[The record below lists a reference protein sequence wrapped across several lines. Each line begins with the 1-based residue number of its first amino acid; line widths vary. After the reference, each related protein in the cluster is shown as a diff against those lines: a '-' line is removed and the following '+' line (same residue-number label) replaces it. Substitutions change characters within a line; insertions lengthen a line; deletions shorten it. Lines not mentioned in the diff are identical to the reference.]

1 MSGGANDSSAT
12 ERDPGVALRAA
23 VAELNDLVLFGGL
36 SAAASEQLATDV
48 AALAQ
53 AAQTQAAQTQAT
65 QVTAED
71 APGTADAT
79 PGRAEPW
86 GAYRRRSPFA
96 GTNNPRSPGLR
107 MRIETEAT
115 VPTARGAV
123 TVGPA
128 FAGPPGF
135 VHGGIVAGLL
145 DEAIGW
151 LASATVPD
159 AAVVTGKLSVRFRS
173 PTPVDEPLE
182 LQVVVT
188 KHSSRSMHVNAEIL
202 ANGEVTARGEALMV
216 VRR

>member
-1 MSGGANDSSAT
+1 
-12 ERDPGVALRAA
+12 
-23 VAELNDLVLFGGL
+23 
-36 SAAASEQLATDV
+36 
-48 AALAQ
+48 
-53 AAQTQAAQTQAT
+53 
-65 QVTAED
+65 
-71 APGTADAT
+71 
-79 PGRAEPW
+79 
-86 GAYRRRSPFA
+86 
-96 GTNNPRSPGLR
+96 
-107 MRIETEAT
+107 MRIETDAA

-216 VRR
+216 VFFLVLTIGLTHRYLNRPSAFNAKMAENSYYVYLVHYPVILVLRLPLLTVDWPVWRLR